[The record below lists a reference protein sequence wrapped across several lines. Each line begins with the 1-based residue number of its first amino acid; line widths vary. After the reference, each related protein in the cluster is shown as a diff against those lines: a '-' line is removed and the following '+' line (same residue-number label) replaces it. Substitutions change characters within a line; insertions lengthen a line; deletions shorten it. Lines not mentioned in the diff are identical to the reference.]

1 MGSRLRLQTSF
12 WLLSFAFFASFA
24 DKCICHQTRRGCW
37 VSESVAGERSRRAR
51 RSYTWW
57 IAALLYW
64 PLTALALDSCPGAD
78 PVDAWNQGTL
88 NDTARV
94 LAGLRAP
101 LESELAKVIDVQALE
116 RHRASLGASW
126 AQLRERQLDP
136 VARFARAELGDAGNA
151 PKRVYYPFSGPDALY
166 LLTLFPDAQTSIL
179 TGLEPVGS
187 VPDFAGL
194 DAGEIEAGLAEVRK
208 SLYAIL
214 SFSFFR
220 TNDLTV
226 DLRKSRFSG
235 VTPIL
240 FVFLAEAGYA
250 VYDVRYVLL
259 TPAGQLCRADPKLIA
274 KPPSGHI
281 AGVEV
286 EYFHPDDAN
295 FRRMLYFAADLG
307 DGGLRRTPQ
316 YLDFVTAFDPEA
328 TYLKSASYLM
338 YKPYFSLVRKLIL
351 DHSERVLQ
359 DDSGI
364 PHAWFRPGV
373 WEATLYGRYGSPIGL
388 FNNWQQP
395 ALREAYTQSEPKPL
409 DFGIGYRHRKNDSNL
424 QLYRKRAP
432 EYAAP

>member
-1 MGSRLRLQTSF
+1 M
-12 WLLSFAFFASFA
+12 
-24 DKCICHQTRRGCW
+24 
-37 VSESVAGERSRRAR
+37 SESVAGKRSRRAR
-51 RSYTWW
+51 RSYRGVL
-57 IAALLYW
+57 ALLLCL
-64 PLTALALDSCPGAD
+64 PVAASALDTCPGAD
-78 PVDAWNQGTL
+78 PVDGWNQGAL

-101 LESELAKVIDVQALE
+101 LESELAKVVDAQALE

-136 VARFARAELGDAGNA
+136 VARFARAELGDAA
-151 PKRVYYPFSGPDALY
+151 TSPKRVYYPFSGPDALY
-166 LLTLFPDAQTSIL
+166 LLTLFPDAQASIL

-194 DAGEIEAGLAEVRK
+194 DADEIEAGLAEVRK

-226 DLRKSRFSG
+226 DLRRSRFSG

-250 VYDVRYVLL
+250 VFDVRYVLL
-259 TPAGQLCRADPKLIA
+259 APGGELCRADPHLVA
-274 KPPSGHI
+274 KPPAGYV

-286 EYFHPDDAN
+286 EYFSPDDAG

-316 YLDFVTAFDPEA
+316 YLDFVRDFNPDT

-364 PHAWFRPGV
+364 PHAWFRPAL
-373 WEATLYGRYGSPIGL
+373 WDAALYGRYGSPIAL

-395 ALREAYTQSEPKPL
+395 ELRKAYATGEPRAL

-424 QLYRKRAP
+424 QLYRKRALGD
-432 EYAAP
+432 AAP

>member
-1 MGSRLRLQTSF
+1 L
-12 WLLSFAFFASFA
+12 
-24 DKCICHQTRRGCW
+24 
-37 VSESVAGERSRRAR
+37 
-51 RSYTWW
+51 
-57 IAALLYW
+57 AALLFA
-64 PLTALALDSCPGAD
+64 PLAGWALESCPGAD
-78 PVDAWNQGTL
+78 PVDNWNQGTL

-101 LESELAKVIDVQALE
+101 LESELAKVVDVGALE

-136 VARFARAELGDAGNA
+136 VARFARAELGDAGSS
-151 PKRVYYPFSGPDALY
+151 PKRVFYPFSGPDALY

-187 VPDFAGL
+187 VPEFAGL
-194 DAGEIEAGLAEVRK
+194 DAAEIEAGLAEVRK

-250 VYDVRYVLL
+250 VFDVRYVLL
-259 TPAGQLCRADPKLIA
+259 APNGQLCRADPTLIA
-274 KPPSGHI
+274 KPPAGHL

-286 EYFHPDDAN
+286 EYFHPDDAG

-316 YLDFVTAFDPEA
+316 YLDFVAAFDPDT

-338 YKPYFSLVRKLIL
+338 YKPYFSQVRKLIL
-351 DHSERVLQ
+351 DFSERVLQ

-364 PHAWFRPGV
+364 PHAWFRPAA
-373 WEATLYGRYGSPIGL
+373 WDATLYGRYGSPIAL
-388 FNNWQQP
+388 FGNWQQP
-395 ALREAYTQSEPKPL
+395 ELRKAYASGEAKTLE
-409 DFGIGYRHRKNDSNL
+409 FGIGYRHRKNDSNL
-424 QLYRKRAP
+424 QLYRKREADD
-432 EYAAP
+432 AAP

>member
-1 MGSRLRLQTSF
+1 M
-12 WLLSFAFFASFA
+12 
-24 DKCICHQTRRGCW
+24 
-37 VSESVAGERSRRAR
+37 SESVAGERSRRAR
-51 RSYTWW
+51 RCCGWW
-57 IAALLYW
+57 LAALLYL

-78 PVDAWNQGTL
+78 PVDGWNQGAL

-101 LESELAKVIDVQALE
+101 LESELAQVVDAQALE
-116 RHRASLGASW
+116 RHRASLGAGW
-126 AQLRERQLDP
+126 AQLRERQLEP
-136 VARFARAELGDAGNA
+136 VARFARAELGDAGA
-151 PKRVYYPFSGPDALY
+151 SPKRVFYPFSGPDALY

-194 DAGEIEAGLAEVRK
+194 DAAEIEAGLAEVRK

-259 TPAGQLCRADPKLIA
+259 TPSGQLCRADPGLIA
-274 KPPSGHI
+274 KPPSGHL
-281 AGVEV
+281 AGVEI

-295 FRRMLYFAADLG
+295 FRRMLYFTADLG

-316 YLDFVTAFDPEA
+316 YLDFVAAFDPDA

-338 YKPYFSLVRKLIL
+338 YKPYFSQVRKLIL

-364 PHAWFRPGV
+364 PHAWFRPAV
-373 WEATLYGRYGSPIGL
+373 WDATLYGRYGSPIAL
-388 FNNWQQP
+388 FGNWQQP
-395 ALREAYTQSEPKPL
+395 GLREAYAKGEPKKL
-409 DFGIGYRHRKNDSNL
+409 EFGIGYRHRKNDSNL
-424 QLYRKRAP
+424 QLYRKRDQGH
-432 EYAAP
+432 AAP

>member
-1 MGSRLRLQTSF
+1 L
-12 WLLSFAFFASFA
+12 
-24 DKCICHQTRRGCW
+24 
-37 VSESVAGERSRRAR
+37 
-51 RSYTWW
+51 
-57 IAALLYW
+57 AALLCA
-64 PLTALALDSCPGAD
+64 PLTAMALDNCPGANA
-78 PVDAWNQGTL
+78 VDGWNQGTL

-94 LAGLRAP
+94 LAGLRTP
-101 LESELAKVIDVQALE
+101 LESELAKVVDVAALE

-136 VARFARAELGDAGNA
+136 VARFARTELGDADSS
-151 PKRVYYPFSGPDALY
+151 PKRVFYPFSGPDALY

-187 VPDFAGL
+187 VPHFAGL
-194 DAGEIEAGLAEVRK
+194 DAAEIEAGLAEVRK

-250 VYDVRYVLL
+250 VFDVRYVLL
-259 TPAGQLCRADPKLIA
+259 DPAGQLCRADSGLVA
-274 KPPSGHI
+274 KPPAGHV
-281 AGVEV
+281 AGVEI

-316 YLDFVTAFDPEA
+316 YLDFVTAFDPDA

-338 YKPYFSLVRKLIL
+338 YKPYFSQVRKLIL
-351 DHSERVLQ
+351 DLSERVLQ

-364 PHAWFRPGV
+364 PHAWFRPAL
-373 WEATLYGRYGSPIGL
+373 WDATLYGRYGSPISL

-395 ALREAYTQSEPKPL
+395 GLREAYAESEPKPL
-409 DFGIGYRHRKNDSNL
+409 EFGIGYRHRKNDSNL
-424 QLYRKRAP
+424 QLYRKRDQGD
-432 EYAAP
+432 AAP

>member
-1 MGSRLRLQTSF
+1 MVFARSGLR
-12 WLLSFAFFASFA
+12 
-24 DKCICHQTRRGCW
+24 
-37 VSESVAGERSRRAR
+37 VSELVAAERSRRTR
-51 RSYTWW
+51 RSYGWW
-57 IAALLYW
+57 LALLLCT
-64 PLTALALDSCPGAD
+64 PVAALALDVCPGAD
-78 PVDAWNQGTL
+78 PVDSWNQGTL

-101 LESELAKVIDVQALE
+101 LESELAQVVDASALE
-116 RHRASLGASW
+116 RHQSSLGASW
-126 AQLRERQLDP
+126 AQLRLSQLDP
-136 VARFARAELGDAGNA
+136 VAQFARAELGSAQTS

-166 LLTLFPDAQTSIL
+166 LLTMFPDVQASIL

-187 VPDFAGL
+187 VPDFSGL
-194 DAGEIEAGLAEVRK
+194 NATQIEAGLAEVRK

-250 VYDVRYVLL
+250 VFDVRYVLL
-259 TPAGQLCRADPKLIA
+259 TPSGQLCRADAKLVA
-274 KPPSGHI
+274 KPPSGYLS
-281 AGVEV
+281 GVEI
-286 EYFHPDDAN
+286 EYFQPDDAG

-307 DGGLRRTPQ
+307 DGGLARTPQ
-316 YLDFVTAFDPEA
+316 YLDFVAAFDPDT

-338 YKPYFSLVRKLIL
+338 YRAYFSRVRKLIL

-364 PHAWFRPGV
+364 PHAWFRSSV
-373 WEATLYGRYGSPIGL
+373 WDATLYGKYGSPIAL

-395 ALREAYTQSEPKPL
+395 DLRKAYASGEPRPL
-409 DFGIGYRHRKNDSNL
+409 EFGIGYRHRKNDSNL
-424 QLYRKRAP
+424 QLYRKRATDD
-432 EYAAP
+432 AAP

>member
-1 MGSRLRLQTSF
+1 M
-12 WLLSFAFFASFA
+12 
-24 DKCICHQTRRGCW
+24 
-37 VSESVAGERSRRAR
+37 
-51 RSYTWW
+51 
-57 IAALLYW
+57 LYL
-64 PLTALALDSCPGAD
+64 PLTASALESCPGAD
-78 PVDAWNQGTL
+78 PVDGWNQGTL

-94 LAGLRAP
+94 LAGLPAP
-101 LESELAKVIDVQALE
+101 LESELAKVVDVASLG

-136 VARFARAELGDAGNA
+136 VARFARAELGDGERS
-151 PKRVYYPFSGPDALY
+151 PKRVFYPFSGPDALY
-166 LLTLFPDAQTSIL
+166 LLTLFPDAQASVL

-194 DAGEIEAGLAEVRK
+194 DAAEIEAGLAEVRK

-250 VYDVRYVLL
+250 VFDVRYVLL
-259 TPAGQLCRADPKLIA
+259 TPAGQLCRADPELTA
-274 KPPSGHI
+274 KPPSGYLG
-281 AGVEV
+281 GVEI
-286 EYFHPDDAN
+286 EYFHPDDAS

-316 YLDFVTAFDPEA
+316 YLDFVSAFDPDA

-364 PHAWFRPGV
+364 PHAWFRPAV
-373 WEATLYGRYGSPIGL
+373 WDATLYGRYGSPIAL
-388 FNNWQQP
+388 FGNWQQP
-395 ALREAYTQSEPKPL
+395 ELRNAYASGEPKRL
-409 DFGIGYRHRKNDSNL
+409 EFGIGYRHRKNDSNL
-424 QLYRKRAP
+424 QLYRKRDQGD
-432 EYAAP
+432 AAP

>member
-1 MGSRLRLQTSF
+1 MAVC
-12 WLLSFAFFASFA
+12 WCAS
-24 DKCICHQTRRGCW
+24 
-37 VSESVAGERSRRAR
+37 
-51 RSYTWW
+51 
-57 IAALLYW
+57 L
-64 PLTALALDSCPGAD
+64 PALALDSCPGAD
-78 PVDAWNQGTL
+78 PVDGWNQGTL

-101 LESELAKVIDVQALE
+101 LESELAKVVEATALE

-126 AQLRERQLDP
+126 TQLRERQLEP
-136 VARFARAELGDAGNA
+136 VARFARAELGDAGSS
-151 PKRVYYPFSGPDALY
+151 PKRVFYPFSGPDALY
-166 LLTLFPDAQTSIL
+166 LLTLFPDAQASIL

-194 DAGEIEAGLAEVRK
+194 DAAGIEAGLAEVRK

-259 TPAGQLCRADPKLIA
+259 NPAGQLCRADPKLVA
-274 KPPSGHI
+274 RAPAGHV
-281 AGVEV
+281 AGVEI

-307 DGGLRRTPQ
+307 DGGLKRTPQ
-316 YLDFVTAFDPEA
+316 YLDFVTAFDPDA

-364 PHAWFRPGV
+364 PHAWFRPAV
-373 WEATLYGRYGSPIGL
+373 WDAILYGRYGSPIGL

-395 ALREAYTQSEPKPL
+395 GLREAYATGEPKAL

-424 QLYRKRAP
+424 QLYRKRDQGD
-432 EYAAP
+432 AAP